1 MPSRF
6 SHVQFFATLWTVA
19 RQTLL
24 SMGFSKQ
31 EYWSGLPFPN
41 PGDFPNLRMEPTSLA
56 SAALAGR
63 FFTTSAT
70 CGWSLFPG
78 HPAPTFERKDC
89 LDREKGVQQGRQ
101 RLYIPRESLGQKGD
115 QTSQSQR
122 KPTLNIHLK
131 DWCWSWSS
139 NTLAT
144 WYEELTHWKRP
155 WCWERLKAAE
165 EGDDSDEMV
174 GWYHRLNGHE
184 FE

>member
-1 MPSRF
+1 MCPCMI
-6 SHVQFFATLWTVA
+6 SHFICVPLFVIPWIVA
-19 RQTLL
+19 HQVPL
-24 SMGFSKQ
+24 SKGFSRQ
-31 EYWSGLPFPN
+31 EYWSGLPFPSS
-41 PGDFPNLRMEPTSLA
+41 GDHPDARIEPMSLA

-131 DWCWSWSS
+131 D
-139 NTLAT
+139 
-144 WYEELTHWKRP
+144 
-155 WCWERLKAAE
+155 
-165 EGDDSDEMV
+165 
-174 GWYHRLNGHE
+174 
-184 FE
+184 

>member
-1 MPSRF
+1 MCPCMISRF
-6 SHVQFFATLWTVA
+6 ICVPLFVIPWIVA
-19 RQTLL
+19 HQVPL
-24 SMGFSKQ
+24 SKGFSRQ
-31 EYWSGLPFPN
+31 EYWSGLPFPSS
-41 PGDFPNLRMEPTSLA
+41 GDRPDARIEPMSLA

-131 DWCWSWSS
+131 D
-139 NTLAT
+139 
-144 WYEELTHWKRP
+144 
-155 WCWERLKAAE
+155 
-165 EGDDSDEMV
+165 
-174 GWYHRLNGHE
+174 
-184 FE
+184 